1 MAAPTLRLAP
11 LDKTEQQL
19 EKSPEKSPTTK
30 IDDDT
35 EFTQAI
41 DQFTAAIELNRNN
54 YTLYSNRSAAFI
66 RLGRYA
72 EALEDA
78 KKTLELKPDWPKV
91 ISAAH
96 YSNAHVYLI
105 NNVKWCLFRGLTLR
119 TYSVCV
125 LIQWNLS

>member
-1 MAAPTLRLAP
+1 MATPSVRLAP
-11 LDKTEQQL
+11 LDKTEQH

-91 ISAAH
+91 ISATH
-96 YSNAHVYLI
+96 YFKY
-105 NNVKWCLFRGLTLR
+105 FT
-119 TYSVCV
+119 
-125 LIQWNLS
+125 

>member
-1 MAAPTLRLAP
+1 MAAPVLQLMP
-11 LDKTEQQL
+11 LDKTGEQQQH
-19 EKSPEKSPTTK
+19 EKSPEKSPTAK

-54 YTLYSNRSAAFI
+54 YTLYSNRSAAYI

-91 ISAAH
+91 NCATH
-96 YSNAHVYLI
+96 HSNTDV
-105 NNVKWCLFRGLTLR
+105 TLR
-119 TYSVCV
+119 CS
-125 LIQWNLS
+125 